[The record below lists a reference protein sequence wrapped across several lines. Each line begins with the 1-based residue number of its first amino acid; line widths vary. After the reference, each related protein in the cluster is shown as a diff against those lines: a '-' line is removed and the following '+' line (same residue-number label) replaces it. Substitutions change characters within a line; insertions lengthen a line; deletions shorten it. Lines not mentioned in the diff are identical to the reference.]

1 MTALYIISG
10 IILFFAVILN
20 IPIKAFLSYDG
31 KKFIISV
38 KYAFITIF
46 PRKPRKE
53 KRKRV
58 KKKAAADNT
67 KPSADDKKAAE
78 PSEADDDD
86 DIDDTS
92 EEFFDPDSDKKKEKK
107 EGKNSLSEKLD
118 TLKSYIPLV
127 EDCKTPLLKLLKTL
141 KITGLDLNIIAAD
154 EDALNAALLY
164 GSLNAAV
171 YNLLAV
177 IMQAFIVKVKSV
189 NIGCRFNYPHTV
201 VKISFAAELTP
212 ARIIACALVLLTAY
226 IKFKNNDKNQKG
238 E

>member
-31 KKFIISV
+31 KKFFISV

-67 KPSADDKKAAE
+67 KSSADDKKAAE
-78 PSEADDDD
+78 PFEADDDD

-92 EEFFDPDSDKKKEKK
+92 EEFFDPDADKKKEKK
-107 EGKNSLSEKLD
+107 GSLSEKLD
-118 TLKSYIPLV
+118 TMKSYIPLV

-141 KITGLDLNIIAAD
+141 KITGLDLDIIAAD

-189 NIGCRFNYPHTV
+189 NISCRFNYPDTV
-201 VKISFAAELTP
+201 FKISFAAELTP
-212 ARIIACALVLLTAY
+212 ARIIACAFVLLTAY

>member
-1 MTALYIISG
+1 MTALYIILG

-31 KKFIISV
+31 KNFIISV
-38 KYAFITIF
+38 KYAFIAIF
-46 PRKPRKE
+46 PRKSKKE

-58 KKKAAADNT
+58 KKKDANDNY
-67 KPSADDKKAAE
+67 KPSADDKKTAE
-78 PSEADDDD
+78 PSEPDDDD

-92 EEFFDPDSDKKKEKK
+92 EEFFNPDAKKKKEKK
-107 EGKNSLSEKLD
+107 DSLSEKLD
-118 TLKSYIPLV
+118 TLKGYIPLI

-154 EDALNAALLY
+154 EDAFNAAMLY

-171 YNLLAV
+171 YNLLAL
-177 IMQAFIVKVKSV
+177 MKQAFIVKVKSV

-201 VKISFAAELTP
+201 FKISFAAELTP

-226 IKFKNNDKNQKG
+226 IKFKNNDKKSKG

>member
-1 MTALYIISG
+1 MTALYIIAG
-10 IILFFAVILN
+10 IILFFAIILN

-31 KKFIISV
+31 KNFIISV
-38 KYAFITIF
+38 KYAFIKIF
-46 PRKPRKE
+46 PVKPKKE
-53 KRKRV
+53 KPKRV
-58 KKKAAADNT
+58 KKKADT
-67 KPSADDKKAAE
+67 DKPPDDDKMAAE
-78 PSEADDDD
+78 SSVSEDD

-92 EEFFDPDSDKKKEKK
+92 EKFFDPDADKKKEKK
-107 EGKNSLSEKLD
+107 GGLSEKLD
-118 TLKSYIPLV
+118 TLKSYIPLI

-141 KITGLDLNIIAAD
+141 KITGLDLNIIAAN

-177 IMQAFIVKVKSV
+177 IMKAFIVKVKSV
-189 NIGCRFNYPHTV
+189 NIGCNFNDPHTV
-201 VKISFAAELTP
+201 IKISFAAELTP
-212 ARIIACALVLLTAY
+212 ARIIACAFVLLIAY

>member
-31 KKFIISV
+31 KNFIISV

-53 KRKRV
+53 KQKRV

-92 EEFFDPDSDKKKEKK
+92 EEFFDPDADKKKEKK
-107 EGKNSLSEKLD
+107 GSLSEKLD
-118 TLKSYIPLV
+118 TLKGYIPLV
-127 EDCKTPLLKLLKTL
+127 EDCKTPLLKLLRSL

-154 EDALNAALLY
+154 EDAFNAAMLY

-189 NIGCRFNYPHTV
+189 NIGCRFDSPHTV
-201 VKISFAAELTP
+201 FKISFAAELTP
-212 ARIIACALVLLTAY
+212 ARIIACAFVLLTAY

>member
-1 MTALYIISG
+1 MTALYIILG

-31 KKFIISV
+31 KNFIISV
-38 KYAFITIF
+38 KYAFIAIF
-46 PRKPRKE
+46 PRKPKKE

-58 KKKAAADNT
+58 KKKDANDNY
-67 KPSADDKKAAE
+67 KPSADDKNTAE
-78 PSEADDDD
+78 PSEPDDDD
-86 DIDDTS
+86 DIDDIS
-92 EEFFDPDSDKKKEKK
+92 EEFFNPDADKKKEKK
-107 EGKNSLSEKLD
+107 DSLSEKLD
-118 TLKSYIPLV
+118 TLKGYIPLV

-154 EDALNAALLY
+154 EDAFNAAMLY

-171 YNLLAV
+171 YNLLAL
-177 IMQAFIVKVKSV
+177 MKQAFIVKVKSV
-189 NIGCRFNYPHTV
+189 NIGYRFNYPHTV
-201 VKISFAAELTP
+201 FKISFAAELTP

-226 IKFKNNDKNQKG
+226 IKFKNNDKKSKG

>member
-1 MTALYIISG
+1 MTALYIILG

-31 KKFIISV
+31 KNFIISV
-38 KYAFITIF
+38 KYAFIAIF
-46 PRKPRKE
+46 PRKPKKE

-58 KKKAAADNT
+58 KKKDANDNY
-67 KPSADDKKAAE
+67 KPSADDKNTAE
-78 PSEADDDD
+78 PSEPDDDD
-86 DIDDTS
+86 DIDDIS
-92 EEFFDPDSDKKKEKK
+92 EEFFNPDADKKKEKK
-107 EGKNSLSEKLD
+107 DSLSEKLD
-118 TLKSYIPLV
+118 TLKGYIPLV

-154 EDALNAALLY
+154 EDAFNAAMLY

-171 YNLLAV
+171 YNLLAL
-177 IMQAFIVKVKSV
+177 MKQAFIVKVKSV

-201 VKISFAAELTP
+201 FKISFAAELTP

-226 IKFKNNDKNQKG
+226 IKFKNNDKKSKG

>member
-46 PRKPRKE
+46 PRKSRKE

-92 EEFFDPDSDKKKEKK
+92 EEFFDPDADKKKEKK
-107 EGKNSLSEKLD
+107 GSLSEKLD

-141 KITGLDLNIIAAD
+141 KITGLDLDIIAAD

-164 GSLNAAV
+164 GSLNASV
-171 YNLLAV
+171 YNLLSV

-189 NIGCRFNYPHTV
+189 NIGCRFNYPDTV
-201 VKISFAAELTP
+201 FKISFAAELTP
-212 ARIIACALVLLTAY
+212 ARIIACAFVLLKAY

>member
-1 MTALYIISG
+1 MTALYIILG

-31 KKFIISV
+31 KNFIISV
-38 KYAFITIF
+38 KYAFIAIF
-46 PRKPRKE
+46 PRKPKKE

-58 KKKAAADNT
+58 KKKDANDNY
-67 KPSADDKKAAE
+67 KPSADDKNTAE
-78 PSEADDDD
+78 PSEPDDDD
-86 DIDDTS
+86 DIDDIS
-92 EEFFDPDSDKKKEKK
+92 EEFFNPDADKKKEKK
-107 EGKNSLSEKLD
+107 DSLSEKLD
-118 TLKSYIPLV
+118 TLKGYIPLV

-154 EDALNAALLY
+154 EDAFNAAMLY

-171 YNLLAV
+171 YNLLAL
-177 IMQAFIVKVKSV
+177 MKQAFIVKVKSV
-189 NIGCRFNYPHTV
+189 NIGYRFNYPHTV
-201 VKISFAAELTP
+201 FKISFAAELTP

-226 IKFKNNDKNQKG
+226 INFKNNDKKSKG

>member
-31 KKFIISV
+31 KNFIISV
-38 KYAFITIF
+38 KYAFIRIF
-46 PRKPRKE
+46 PKKPKKE
-53 KRKRV
+53 KRKRI
-58 KKKAAADNT
+58 KKKAVDDNET
-67 KPSADDKKAAE
+67 SSDHDIKAVE
-78 PSEADDDD
+78 PSEAHDDD

-92 EEFFDPDSDKKKEKK
+92 EEFFDPDAKKKKGKK
-107 EGKNSLSEKLD
+107 ESLSEKLD

-141 KITGLDLNIIAAD
+141 KITGLDLNIVAAD
-154 EDALNAALLY
+154 EDAFHAAMLY

-171 YNLLAV
+171 YNLLAL
-177 IMQAFIVKVKSV
+177 MKQAFIVKVKSV
-189 NIGCRFNYPHTV
+189 NIACRFNYPQTEF
-201 VKISFAAELTP
+201 KISFAAELTP

-226 IKFKNNDKNQKG
+226 IKFKNNDKKSKG

>member
-1 MTALYIISG
+1 MTALYIILG

-31 KKFIISV
+31 KNFIISV
-38 KYAFITIF
+38 KYAFIAIF
-46 PRKPRKE
+46 PRKPKKE

-58 KKKAAADNT
+58 KKKAADDND
-67 KPSADDKKAAE
+67 KPSADDKKTAE
-78 PSEADDDD
+78 PSEPDDDD

-92 EEFFDPDSDKKKEKK
+92 EEFFNSDADKKKEKK
-107 EGKNSLSEKLD
+107 DSLSEKLD
-118 TLKSYIPLV
+118 TLKGYIPLV

-154 EDALNAALLY
+154 EDAFNAAMLY

-171 YNLLAV
+171 YNLLAL
-177 IMQAFIVKVKSV
+177 MKQAFIVKVKSV
-189 NIGCRFNYPHTV
+189 NIGCRFNYPHMV
-201 VKISFAAELTP
+201 FKISFAAELTP

-226 IKFKNNDKNQKG
+226 IKFKNNDKKSKG

>member
-10 IILFFAVILN
+10 LILFFAVILN
-20 IPIKAFLSYDG
+20 IPIKAFFSYDG
-31 KKFIISV
+31 TNFNISV
-38 KYAFITIF
+38 KYAFISIF
-46 PRKPRKE
+46 PRKSRKE
-53 KRKRV
+53 KKRKRL
-58 KKKAAADNT
+58 KKNDTSENIKKTDADKSED
-67 KPSADDKKAAE
+67 KPSE
-78 PSEADDDD
+78 PDDDD

-92 EEFFDPDSDKKKEKK
+92 EEFFDPDADKKKEKK
-107 EGKNSLSEKLD
+107 GSLSEKLD

-154 EDALNAALLY
+154 DDALNAALLY

-189 NIGCRFNYPHTV
+189 NIGCRFDSPHTV
-201 VKISFAAELTP
+201 FKISFAAELTP
-212 ARIIACALVLLTAY
+212 ARIIACAFVLLTAY